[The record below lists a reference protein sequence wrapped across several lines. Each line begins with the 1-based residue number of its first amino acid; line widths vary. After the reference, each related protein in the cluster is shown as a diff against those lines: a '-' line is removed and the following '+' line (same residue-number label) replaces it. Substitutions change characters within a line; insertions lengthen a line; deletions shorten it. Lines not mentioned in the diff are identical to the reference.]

1 MSETLWRAA
10 AELPDHPLAAIDGA
24 AVGEGVSL
32 AVEIGPPSLAGVARF
47 RAFLASDDLG
57 RTAEPVLR
65 GLQYSG
71 PRPTQQW
78 VEVIDFNARIPLGD
92 GRHVDVPEGIDLRIH
107 ARLAELVPAG
117 GRLMV
122 EYESEAR
129 SVTARALAA
138 GVPPVA
144 TPLGGIMFAAGC
156 GTAFRD
162 HYAAGGGRQGRRK
175 LQGFR
180 AIDDEHEQRRGL
192 EMLAELERF
201 MNRSKQLDWLVQ
213 SQTRP
218 IAEAAI
224 TTLRSRLGVPEGPS
238 PAG

>member
-1 MSETLWRAA
+1 MNETLWRAA
-10 AELPDHPLAAIDGA
+10 AELPEHPLAAIDGA
-24 AVGEGVSL
+24 AVGEGVTL
-32 AVEIGPPSLAGVARF
+32 AVEIGPPNLAGVTRF
-47 RAFLASDDLG
+47 RAFLVSDDLG
-57 RTAEPVLR
+57 RTADPVLR
-65 GLQYSG
+65 GLQHSG
-71 PRPTQQW
+71 PSAAQQW

-144 TPLGGIMFAAGC
+144 TPLGGIIFAAGC

-162 HYAAGGGRQGRRK
+162 RYSAGGGRQGRRK
-175 LQGFR
+175 LLGFR
-180 AIDDEHEQRRGL
+180 AIDHEHEHRRGL

-201 MNRSKQLDWLVQ
+201 MNRSKHLEWVVQ

-218 IAEAAI
+218 IAEATI
-224 TTLRSRLGVPEGPS
+224 TTLRARLGVPDGPV
-238 PAG
+238 PAS

>member
-1 MSETLWRAA
+1 MNETLWRAA
-10 AELPDHPLAAIDGA
+10 AELPEHPLAAIDGA
-24 AVGEGVSL
+24 AVGEGVTL
-32 AVEIGPPSLAGVARF
+32 AVEIGPPNVAGVARF
-47 RAFLASDDLG
+47 RAFLASSELG
-57 RTAEPVLR
+57 RTAAPVLR
-65 GLQYSG
+65 GLQHTG
-71 PRPTQQW
+71 PHAAQQW

-117 GRLMV
+117 GHLMV

-138 GVPPVA
+138 GVPPAA

-162 HYAAGGGRQGRRK
+162 RYSAGGGREGRRK

-180 AIDDEHEQRRGL
+180 AVDHEHEHRRGL

-201 MNRSKQLDWLVQ
+201 MNRSKDLDWGVQ

-218 IAEAAI
+218 IAEATI
-224 TTLRSRLGVPEGPS
+224 TTLRGRLGVPHGPV
-238 PAG
+238 PAS